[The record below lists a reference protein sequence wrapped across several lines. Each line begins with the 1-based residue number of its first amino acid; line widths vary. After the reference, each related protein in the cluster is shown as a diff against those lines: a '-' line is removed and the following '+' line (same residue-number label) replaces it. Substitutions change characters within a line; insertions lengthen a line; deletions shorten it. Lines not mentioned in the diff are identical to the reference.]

1 MLLQSHTGVIKVF
14 PALPTSWKE
23 VSFRNL
29 RAVCAFLVSASYSN
43 GKLVSI
49 TVTSEKGGRMRLD
62 NPFTGEIKM
71 CIRDRSRS
79 NWKQNR

>member
-29 RAVCAFLVSASYSN
+29 RAVGAFLVSASYSN
-43 GKLVSI
+43 GKVVSI

-62 NPFTGEIKM
+62 NPFTGEITEKM
-71 CIRDRSRS
+71 MKPGETVIVE
-79 NWKQNR
+79 N